1 MSQRAEGFRTKAL
14 LYERA
19 ANIATNP
26 DVSRVYVELA
36 RQLRAMA
43 QQAEGLE
50 LTGNSDMASGGLNR
64 SAAATTTKGS
74 ATERP
79 VDPTVLSLARA
90 HQKLIKTRFAEQ

>member
-19 ANIATNP
+19 ASIATNP
-26 DVSRVYVELA
+26 DVSRVYVDLA

-50 LTGNSDMASGGLNR
+50 LTGQLRQGVWWP
-64 SAAATTTKGS
+64 
-74 ATERP
+74 EPIRP
-79 VDPTVLSLARA
+79 GNDD
-90 HQKLIKTRFAEQ
+90 K

>member
-19 ANIATNP
+19 ASIATNP
-26 DVSRVYVELA
+26 DVARVYVDLA

-50 LTGNSDMASGGLNR
+50 LTGQLRQGVWWP
-64 SAAATTTKGS
+64 
-74 ATERP
+74 ER
-79 VDPTVLSLARA
+79 VRRGDDN
-90 HQKLIKTRFAEQ
+90 K

>member
-19 ANIATNP
+19 ASIATNP
-26 DVSRVYVELA
+26 DVSLVYVDLA

-50 LTGNSDMASGGLNR
+50 LTGQLRQGVWWP
-64 SAAATTTKGS
+64 
-74 ATERP
+74 EP
-79 VDPTVLSLARA
+79 VSRGDDN
-90 HQKLIKTRFAEQ
+90 K

>member
-19 ANIATNP
+19 ASIATNP
-26 DVSRVYVELA
+26 DVSRVYVDLA

-50 LTGNSDMASGGLNR
+50 LTGQLRQGVWWPEPVNR
-64 SAAATTTKGS
+64 SDDNKWDSNGATG
-74 ATERP
+74 RP
-79 VDPTVLSLARA
+79 NRA
-90 HQKLIKTRFAEQ
+90 